1 VLPCAIAVD
10 PTGRFAYVANTV
22 ENNVSAYNIDTSTG
36 ALTPMAIPKV
46 AARVSPV
53 AIALDPTGRFAYVTN
68 SNSKDVSAYT
78 IDANTGALTPM
89 SVPTVATGG
98 IGASSLALSR

>member
-1 VLPCAIAVD
+1 
-10 PTGRFAYVANTV
+10 VANTA
-22 ENNVSAYNIDTSTG
+22 ESSVSAYNIDSSTG
-36 ALTPMAIPKV
+36 ALTPMAVPKV
-46 AARVSPV
+46 APRFSPV

-68 SNSKDVSAYT
+68 SASKDISAYT

-98 IGASSLALSR
+98 IDASSLALSR